1 MDWAQALVIILAIVL
16 AIFLVLA
23 VILVALLIKVTL
35 QIRAVT
41 SSAQRTVERFEETA
55 TQAGRFMS
63 PLVIAKAVFGGIK
76 KIRKKGGKS

>member
-1 MDWAQALVIILAIVL
+1 MDWSQILVIILGITL

-23 VILVALLIKVTL
+23 VILVALLIKVTQ

-55 TQAGRFMS
+55 ANASRATSPLLVARTIARFM
-63 PLVIAKAVFGGIK
+63 K
-76 KIRKKGGKS
+76 KRKSGGKK